1 MVAAAGLSEV
11 LQLLKHSLSVD
22 FESLMVKCFIED
34 YLFMDRVLLGLVKM
48 SLHP

>member
-11 LQLLKHSLSVD
+11 LRLLKHSLSVD
-22 FESLMVKCFIED
+22 FESLMVIDFIED
-34 YLFMDRVLLGLVKM
+34 YLLMDRVLLGLVKM